1 MRPCV
6 LCVALFIAAFAVVGL
21 SWGDDK
27 KDPKGSLPA
36 HYKELG
42 LNDEQTAKIKKIHG
56 EFKDKIDDLKAQL
69 KKLESEEKTE
79 YLKVLTD
86 DQKKKLAQLAI
97 GDKEDKKDDKKDE
110 KKPEEKK

>member
-1 MRPCV
+1 MNRC
-6 LCVALFIAAFAVVGL
+6 LLAVALVFAAFAVVGL

-42 LNDEQTAKIKKIHG
+42 LSDDQTAKIKKIHG
-56 EFKDKIDDLKAQL
+56 EYKDKIDDLKAQL
-69 KKLESEEKTE
+69 KKLEAEEKTE

-97 GDKEDKKDDKKDE
+97 GDKDDKKDE